1 MLATS
6 REVLSM
12 ANIYKPF
19 WSAQLNKELLNERST
34 IELQKIGRKF
44 NIELDRRKRKETLVN
59 ELYEV
64 L

>member
-1 MLATS
+1 
-6 REVLSM
+6 M
-12 ANIYKPF
+12 ANKYKPF
-19 WSAQLNKELLNERST
+19 WSAQLNKELLKERST